1 MHNRRKNQLP
11 YSKQSEYLGLDE
23 EDVTEL
29 RNAFRLFD
37 TDKDGKIDPKQLIST
52 LYFRYFI
59 NLTYHDDIYLF
70 QPF

>member
-37 TDKDGKIDPKQLIST
+37 TDKDGKIDPK
-52 LYFRYFI
+52 
-59 NLTYHDDIYLF
+59 
-70 QPF
+70 